1 MLLNLRGVAYGAEI
15 SDRNGN
21 SHPDDGDSS
30 SDRHSTLDFAG
41 FIGPLG
47 NSLDDALSPGN
58 DIEVDD
64 QISDVRFVDTETSQN
79 VAEDAQVSEEATFN
93 QDHSVGEEGRQR

>member
-21 SHPDDGDSS
+21 SHPGDDSS

-47 NSLDDALSPGN
+47 NSLDNALSPGN

-64 QISDVRFVDTETSQN
+64 QNSDDHFVDAETSQN